1 VWRRRENGGVNLT
14 RRARA
19 LSHSTT
25 MDIDLEDAPIAGSST
40 AEIKAPAAV
49 RVDDEHPFDLDAYAA
64 NYSGTALPRA

>member
-1 VWRRRENGGVNLT
+1 
-14 RRARA
+14 
-19 LSHSTT
+19 

-64 NYSGTALPRA
+64 NYSGATLLRA